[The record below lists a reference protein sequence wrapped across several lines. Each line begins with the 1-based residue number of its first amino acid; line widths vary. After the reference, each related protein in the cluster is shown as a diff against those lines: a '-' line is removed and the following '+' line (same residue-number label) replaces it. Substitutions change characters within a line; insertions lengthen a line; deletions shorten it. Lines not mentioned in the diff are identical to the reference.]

1 MSYIC
6 LLEYNT
12 KWYMIIFKLAWKL
25 LEDRKLLVN
34 FKVNTN
40 LKFKF
45 LYNLWFENFKNY
57 INVLIKKIIKK
68 LYFSTELKPNFKF
81 LNLLLMLV
89 TKTSSFLE
97 KFKKL

>member
-1 MSYIC
+1 M
-6 LLEYNT
+6 
-12 KWYMIIFKLAWKL
+12 WYMIIFKLAWKL

-57 INVLIKKIIKK
+57 INVLIKKKNYKK
-68 LYFSTELKPNFKF
+68 AIFFNGT
-81 LNLLLMLV
+81 
-89 TKTSSFLE
+89 
-97 KFKKL
+97 